1 MYFWSVIDIIP
12 VVALY
17 AAVDG
22 VILGADTNVWLAM
35 LVEGITS
42 RTVTSNVL
50 VVTFDTF
57 NHLS

>member
-1 MYFWSVIDIIP
+1 MIDIIP
-12 VVALY
+12 VTALY

-22 VILGADTNVWLAM
+22 VILGADTNVCEDI
-35 LVEGITS
+35 LVEGMTS